1 MKTKLRP
8 FAFAR
13 VQSVAVKKICPLP
26 PFLARVIGNMKVNYY
41 FSRFYCR
48 YTWKSNHTSKRSTNL
63 FFPGLE
69 RFIIIYEKDCRLQL
83 IPNVHRNGNG
93 MGFNF
98 VALYM
103 QVLGSNTRQW
113 IRNVPL
119 RSFQHSVVIFSLS
132 LKTRILF
139 THNCVVLVCRLVRDI
154 QRKFER
160 NFKSI
165 FHSLCVIFANLAL
178 KTQKYLPM
186 VCPEKI
192 ANSFN
197 ITDGGF
203 TELHGRMKKKQL
215 SWVESTRFGTD
226 VTHGYGR
233 WKDI

>member
-1 MKTKLRP
+1 MIHHQKRRNLRLSSAVGCVALVEQRP
-8 FAFAR
+8 YEDQAPTVR
-13 VQSVAVKKICPLP
+13 LRKGTVQSVAVKKICPLP

-83 IPNVHRNGNG
+83 IPNVHSNGNG

-119 RSFQHSVVIFSLS
+119 RSFQHSVV
-132 LKTRILF
+132 
-139 THNCVVLVCRLVRDI
+139 
-154 QRKFER
+154 
-160 NFKSI
+160 
-165 FHSLCVIFANLAL
+165 
-178 KTQKYLPM
+178 
-186 VCPEKI
+186 
-192 ANSFN
+192 SF
-197 ITDGGF
+197 F
-203 TELHGRMKKKQL
+203 P
-215 SWVESTRFGTD
+215 
-226 VTHGYGR
+226 
-233 WKDI
+233 